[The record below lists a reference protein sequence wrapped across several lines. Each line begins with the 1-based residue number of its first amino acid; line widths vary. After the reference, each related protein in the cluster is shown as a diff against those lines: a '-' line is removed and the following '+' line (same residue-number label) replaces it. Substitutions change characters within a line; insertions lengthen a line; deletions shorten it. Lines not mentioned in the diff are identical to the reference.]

1 LSVTV
6 IIIIGSHPY
15 KILKV
20 FYHFQKS
27 FSIAGKSLSKPI
39 LRIVFPSRAN
49 TTKSLRRKFC
59 SGGRLKLS
67 GKEPCNMLKNKMI
80 AFALCAS
87 LGILLAGCGD
97 EVKNDVSSTVS
108 RIESG
113 MEEAGSKVGS
123 AMESMMEPDSSRDM
137 EESSREESIRDEE
150 ASPNPSPEA
159 R

>member
-1 LSVTV
+1 
-6 IIIIGSHPY
+6 
-15 KILKV
+15 
-20 FYHFQKS
+20 
-27 FSIAGKSLSKPI
+27 
-39 LRIVFPSRAN
+39 
-49 TTKSLRRKFC
+49 
-59 SGGRLKLS
+59 
-67 GKEPCNMLKNKMI
+67 MLKNKMI

-123 AMESMMEPDSSRDM
+123 AMESMMDPDSSRDM
-137 EESSREESIRDEE
+137 EESSREESSREESIRDEE